1 MSDKIK
7 VEILEESSD
16 KKGYPEKIAITY
28 LGKKIEVQKKYIEL
42 LLGMDLKNEGITL
55 TPLEYIEEARKL
67 KLEEEKPIRKKLTD
81 TKKKIKETIKE
92 KKTTKKELTEEEK
105 EERKIKV
112 KKIFT
117 RAAIIA
123 GIAGGI
129 ILVTSLF
136 NKTGKDELDNENKN
150 GDDNN
155 LTRQSQEGVAPTLE
169 GTENVPGIS
178 EEYIPRE
185 EYLKYVNRSSSDW
198 INMTDEQYLEAL
210 NAQSVACEKNMLYIS
225 LFLEGNELEGDKDLS
240 FIQSTFIP
248 GSPDYCIVEHF
259 NQYRN
264 DLVTAT
270 YNMKSRPATEAM
282 LKGHLTEIYLFCTN
296 QYGITVETYNG
307 PQTFYWYNMS
317 DEARNAVLDVLFGFT
332 VALPH
337 DYVMEINGVK
347 MTPTDFGTFYEGEL
361 SRLILVNPTNRK

>member
-28 LGKKIEVQKKYIEL
+28 LGKTLEVPKKHIEI
-42 LLGMDLKNEGITL
+42 LLGMDLENEGITL
-55 TPLEYIEEARKL
+55 TPLEYIEEVRK
-67 KLEEEKPIRKKLTD
+67 EKKPVERKITE
-81 TKKKIKETIKE
+81 TKKKIKEKIKE

-105 EERKIKV
+105 AERKIKI

-136 NKTGKDELDNENKN
+136 NKTGKDDLTDEKSR

-155 LTRQSQEGVAPTLE
+155 LPRQTQEGEAPSLE
-169 GTENVPGIS
+169 GTGSSIS
-178 EEYIPRE
+178 DEYIPRE
-185 EYLKYVNRSSSDW
+185 EFLKYVNRASSDW

-210 NAQSVACEKNMLYIS
+210 NSQSVACEKNMLEIS
-225 LFLEGNELEGDKDLS
+225 LFLEGNELEGEKSLS

-264 DLVTAT
+264 DLVAAT

-282 LKGHLTEIYLFCTN
+282 LKGHLTELYLFCTN
-296 QYGITVETYNG
+296 QYGVTVETYNG

-317 DEARNAVLDVLFGFT
+317 DEARNAVLDVLFGYT

-337 DYVMEINGVK
+337 GYAMEINGAK
-347 MTPTDFGTFYEGEL
+347 MMPEDFGTFYESEL
-361 SRLILVNPTNRK
+361 RRLILVNPTNRK